1 MAQALATAIEP
12 VFEFTGGRLC
22 LDFTNTLG
30 DSRAR
35 PIERLKSYQDL
46 VAWGEQAG
54 VLTEGEA
61 RLLPRIAERHPWA
74 ASRTV
79 KEAVALR
86 EAIYRIISSVIDGS
100 PAAQSDFATLNGALS
115 RALDRLQVT
124 TGSRGFGWS
133 WADSGEAL
141 DRMLWPVVRSAAD
154 LLVSED
160 AKRVRRCSG
169 QNCDWLFLDTSRN
182 HSRRWC
188 DMRGCGNREK
198 ARRHYARKKAG
209 VS

>member
-1 MAQALATAIEP
+1 MVQALARAIEP
-12 VFEFTGGRLC
+12 VFEFTGGSHC

-35 PIERLKSYQDL
+35 PIERLKTYHDL
-46 VAWGEQAG
+46 VAWGQQAG
-54 VLTEGEA
+54 VLTDGEA
-61 RLLPRIAERHPWA
+61 RLLTGIAEQHPWA
-74 ASRTV
+74 ASRTL
-79 KEAVALR
+79 KEAVDLR

-100 PAAQSDFATLNGALS
+100 SAAQSDFATLNGSLS

-124 TGSRGFGWS
+124 TGSNGFGWS

-154 LLVSED
+154 LLVSEE

-198 ARRHYARKKAG
+198 ARRHYARKRAG
-209 VS
+209 LR